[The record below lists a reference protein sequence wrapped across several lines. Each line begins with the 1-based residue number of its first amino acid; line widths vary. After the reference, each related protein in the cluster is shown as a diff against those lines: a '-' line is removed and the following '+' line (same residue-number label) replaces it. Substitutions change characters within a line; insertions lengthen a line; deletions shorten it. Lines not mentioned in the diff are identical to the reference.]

1 MRIGVF
7 DSGLGG
13 LLILRA
19 LVHAMPEHAYR
30 YLGDTKRVPYG
41 DRSPETI
48 RTFTHEGV
56 AALVQQGCSVIL
68 LACNTASV
76 HALAFLQARYAD
88 SHPHVRILGM
98 IEPSLQAIPSFRQT
112 KIGILATQATVDS
125 GFFVEALRHRG
136 YTSIKQQAAP
146 LLVPA
151 IEQNMLRYSQPILYH
166 YLQPFAGKI
175 DILLLACTHY
185 PRVKTRIRA
194 HLGPKIR
201 VLSQDEFIVPYLREQ
216 LRNFEAPTDSKQEP
230 PVIQV
235 TDITPLYRRLTK
247 QWFGTNVTLKRI
259 TLAPMCTP
267 LPQNPKN
274 ASTDSPA

>member
-48 RTFTHEGV
+48 RMFTHEGV
-56 AALVQQGCSVIL
+56 NALVQQGCSVVL

-76 HALAFLQARYAD
+76 HALTYLQQQYANT
-88 SHPHVRILGM
+88 HPSLRLLGM
-98 IEPSLQAIPSFRQT
+98 MEPSLQAVLSSRRT
-112 KIGILATQATVDS
+112 KIGLLATQATVDS
-125 GFFVEALRHRG
+125 GLFVEALRQRG
-136 YTSIKQQAAP
+136 CTSIKQQAAP

-151 IEQNMLRYSQPILYH
+151 IEQNMLRYSQPILH
-166 YLQPFAGKI
+166 RYLQPFASKI
-175 DILLLACTHY
+175 DVLLLACTHY

-194 HLGPKIR
+194 YLGPKIR
-201 VLSQDEFIVPYLREQ
+201 VLSQDEFIAPYLREQ
-216 LRNFEAPTDSKQEP
+216 LHDLNVLANNKQEP

-235 TDITPLYRRLTK
+235 TDITPLYERLTK
-247 QWFGTNVTLKRI
+247 QWFGATTVLEHV
-259 TLAPMCTP
+259 TLAPVCTP